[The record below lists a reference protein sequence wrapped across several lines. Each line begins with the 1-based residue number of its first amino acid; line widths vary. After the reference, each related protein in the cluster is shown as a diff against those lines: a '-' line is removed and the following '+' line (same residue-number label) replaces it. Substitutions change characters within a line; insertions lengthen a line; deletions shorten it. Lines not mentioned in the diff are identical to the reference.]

1 MRFSNHF
8 LTGEAKRKERFAQI
22 LAQADAAPPEPTGS
36 SFVFPPLPLPSVPS
50 LAVGDAIRLADS
62 VRIFEQYARTLSRG
76 YREPGSP
83 IGQSLSAGVAG
94 DSLKW
99 FDRLNRD
106 ASHSPT
112 MAAVFHRQLNMYA
125 PEPGLPVE
133 HQYYTL
139 LRALPFPDLQ
149 LARLIVS
156 LALPGA
162 KEYHAHIAR
171 NLSGGGLPWDEF
183 RNRVE
188 GWRDA
193 GLLHPLLLAAR
204 HMPTLNDWLPV
215 EMHEEAGA
223 WADILTRLNGAR
235 DSAGFSAALRDIDT
249 RVDWGGRAGLAI
261 AATLDTLA
269 IRMRLLSH
277 RNEDLDK
284 MIASFPDLDSFTTPQ
299 MWKRMAATLE
309 KHVPPSVLCPR
320 LTGFKQATWGYER
333 LTPVWDG
340 RCLCFAE
347 KTLAWVEPQPGM
359 RVSPPQRF
367 TEVLSRMGVVA
378 LSREF
383 GYLMNLAID
392 GCDFLARGETTIT
405 DNERQTCETPGLLLH
420 FMRKPELLSEDRD
433 VEDMILALFSTLP
446 GVRSEPTTLQLAAWR
461 VSPPPRIILGS
472 GMLLD
477 KRSAIEPVGRI
488 ITGY

>member
-1 MRFSNHF
+1 
-8 LTGEAKRKERFAQI
+8 
-22 LAQADAAPPEPTGS
+22 
-36 SFVFPPLPLPSVPS
+36 
-50 LAVGDAIRLADS
+50 
-62 VRIFEQYARTLSRG
+62 
-76 YREPGSP
+76 
-83 IGQSLSAGVAG
+83 
-94 DSLKW
+94 
-99 FDRLNRD
+99 
-106 ASHSPT
+106 
-112 MAAVFHRQLNMYA
+112 
-125 PEPGLPVE
+125 
-133 HQYYTL
+133 
-139 LRALPFPDLQ
+139 
-149 LARLIVS
+149 
-156 LALPGA
+156 
-162 KEYHAHIAR
+162 
-171 NLSGGGLPWDEF
+171 
-183 RNRVE
+183 
-188 GWRDA
+188 
-193 GLLHPLLLAAR
+193 
-204 HMPTLNDWLPV
+204 
-215 EMHEEAGA
+215 MHEEAGA
-223 WADILTRLNGAR
+223 WEDILTRHNGAR
-235 DSAGFSAALRDIDT
+235 DSVGLNAALRDVDT

-261 AATLDTLA
+261 AAILDTLA

-340 RCLCFAE
+340 RCLRFAE

-420 FMRKPELLSEDRD
+420 FMRTPELLSEDRD

>member
-1 MRFSNHF
+1 MGLQDYHSNT
-8 LTGEAKRKERFAQI
+8 LKETVLCVLI
-22 LAQADAAPPEPTGS
+22 
-36 SFVFPPLPLPSVPS
+36 
-50 LAVGDAIRLADS
+50 
-62 VRIFEQYARTLSRG
+62 
-76 YREPGSP
+76 
-83 IGQSLSAGVAG
+83 
-94 DSLKW
+94 
-99 FDRLNRD
+99 
-106 ASHSPT
+106 H
-112 MAAVFHRQLNMYA
+112 MYA

-171 NLSGGGLPWDEF
+171 NLAGEGLPWDEF

-188 GWRDA
+188 GWRVA

-235 DSAGFSAALRDIDT
+235 DSAGFSAALEGIDT

-340 RCLCFAE
+340 RCLRFAE